1 MDSLAE
7 LRDRLVDVGQEIE
20 KLKDTNRWEEFTKGI
35 PPIAFQV
42 ARETRA
48 LVGQLEGAE
57 GREDD
62 FR

>member
-1 MDSLAE
+1 M
-7 LRDRLVDVGQEIE
+7 DVGQEIE
-20 KLKDTNRWEEFTKGI
+20 RIQDTNRWKEFTKGI

-48 LVGQLEGAE
+48 LVGKLEGPE

>member
-20 KLKDTNRWEEFTKGI
+20 SVKDTNKWKEFTKGI

-48 LVGQLEGAE
+48 LVGKVEGVD